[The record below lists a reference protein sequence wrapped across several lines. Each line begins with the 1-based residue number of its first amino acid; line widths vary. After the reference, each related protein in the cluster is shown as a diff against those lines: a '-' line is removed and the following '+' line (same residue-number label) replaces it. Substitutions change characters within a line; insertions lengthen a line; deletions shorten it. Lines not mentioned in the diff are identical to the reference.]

1 VDGVNE
7 RVRMARLTTVGGSF
21 AARVLE
27 ARLVAEGITV
37 ELRGCLDS
45 PYQFTVGD
53 MSRVDVFVPVE
64 ELDDAKLVM
73 LVDEVDAVL
82 ELPPQREAP
91 GGDRGGD
98 RALWVVLVAVVMLGL
113 LPIARMALGT

>member
-53 MSRVDVFVPVE
+53 MSRVDVFVPAD
-64 ELDDAKLVM
+64 ELDDAKLVL
-73 LVDEVDAVL
+73 LVDEVDAAL

-91 GGDRGGD
+91 RGDPWGD
-98 RALWVVLVAVVMLGL
+98 RALWVVLVAVVMLGV
-113 LPIARMALGT
+113 LPIVRMALGT